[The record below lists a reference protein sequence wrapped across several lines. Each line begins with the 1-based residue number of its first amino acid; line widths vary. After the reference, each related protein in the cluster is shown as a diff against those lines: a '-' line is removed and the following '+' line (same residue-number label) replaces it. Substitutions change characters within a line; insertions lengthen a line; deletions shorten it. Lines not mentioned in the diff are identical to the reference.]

1 MVYKSIKI
9 WYNEYILSFTE
20 VIMKPNIL
28 KISVGD
34 IIEMKKNHPCGSKL
48 FKILRVGSDIR
59 IVCDGCGRDMV
70 IDRLKLEK
78 AVKKLIKGDE
88 NNG

>member
-1 MVYKSIKI
+1 
-9 WYNEYILSFTE
+9 
-20 VIMKPNIL
+20 MKPNIM
-28 KISVGD
+28 KFAVGD
-34 IIEMKKNHPCGSKL
+34 TVEMKKNHPCGGKL

-59 IVCDGCGRDMV
+59 IVCEGCGRDMV

-78 AVKKLIKGDE
+78 SVKKLIKGEDD

>member
-1 MVYKSIKI
+1 
-9 WYNEYILSFTE
+9 
-20 VIMKPNIL
+20 MKPNIM
-28 KISVGD
+28 KFAVGD
-34 IIEMKKNHPCGSKL
+34 TVEMKKNHPCGGKL

-59 IVCDGCGRDMV
+59 IVCEGCGRDMV

-78 AVKKLIKGDE
+78 SVKKLIKGEND